1 CKDYSVQKKHGSENF
16 CPKVIGFSANT
27 NIRFIYDFV
36 EDEKLKPISE
46 RKINNTKLFS
56 AFTNRLDYIVEF
68 KKFRDDEQ
76 TPCRNECF

>member
-1 CKDYSVQKKHGSENF
+1 MQRLFSTKKHGSENF
-16 CPKVIGFSANT
+16 YPKVIGFSANT

-76 TPCRNECF
+76 IPC